1 MDKRAGKIVQT
12 KADPRLPGRQAPS
25 AGNKDDEVLQNTSS
39 NVLLPLEE
47 KILMEVREMKLVPE
61 ELLNES
67 VSKYKGDKDSLES
80 VLESIGVSGDDIL
93 KIKEKI
99 TGLPAVSKKEIES
112 ITANVLKEI
121 PEEAARQYKIVPL
134 GSDKNI
140 IKIGM
145 LNPDDYTA
153 KEAVRFITLS
163 NNKNL
168 ELYVISYELYK
179 QVLNQYRTSRSQIKE
194 ALEEFEKEAVEGAK
208 KRPKKE
214 EEEAS
219 EIVKEAPITKVVA
232 VILKHAV
239 EGKASDIHIEPT
251 MERTQVRFRVDG
263 KLHASLLLPAKIHAA
278 IVSRIKVVSNL
289 RIDEMRIPQDGRF
302 ATDISGRT
310 IDFRVSTFPT
320 RLGEKVVLRV
330 LDSSLSIKEFEDL
343 GIWGRNAD
351 IMRQAITKPYGMIL
365 VSGPTGSGKSTTL
378 YASLSAVDRDI
389 YNVVSLEDPIEYSI
403 DKVNQSQV
411 KQEIGYTFASGLR
424 HILRQDPDIIMVG
437 EIRDTETAQLAV
449 HASLTGHLVF
459 STIHTNNA
467 MGVIPRLIDM
477 GVDQFLIPSSVEL
490 AAAQRLV
497 RKLCPYCKF
506 KEKAPEKMSALIK
519 KELSDLRK
527 DVLER
532 FEVTIQDS
540 YEIWNAKGCDRC
552 ARKGAV
558 GRVAIFEMF
567 SMTKELKEIVYKDPN
582 EITIGAEVKRQG
594 MSTLLQDGI
603 IKALRGLVSMEEVLR
618 VVEES

>member
-232 VILKHAV
+232 
-239 EGKASDIHIEPT
+239 
-251 MERTQVRFRVDG
+251 
-263 KLHASLLLPAKIHAA
+263 
-278 IVSRIKVVSNL
+278 
-289 RIDEMRIPQDGRF
+289 
-302 ATDISGRT
+302 
-310 IDFRVSTFPT
+310 
-320 RLGEKVVLRV
+320 
-330 LDSSLSIKEFEDL
+330 
-343 GIWGRNAD
+343 
-351 IMRQAITKPYGMIL
+351 
-365 VSGPTGSGKSTTL
+365 
-378 YASLSAVDRDI
+378 
-389 YNVVSLEDPIEYSI
+389 
-403 DKVNQSQV
+403 
-411 KQEIGYTFASGLR
+411 
-424 HILRQDPDIIMVG
+424 
-437 EIRDTETAQLAV
+437 
-449 HASLTGHLVF
+449 
-459 STIHTNNA
+459 
-467 MGVIPRLIDM
+467 
-477 GVDQFLIPSSVEL
+477 
-490 AAAQRLV
+490 
-497 RKLCPYCKF
+497 
-506 KEKAPEKMSALIK
+506 
-519 KELSDLRK
+519 
-527 DVLER
+527 
-532 FEVTIQDS
+532 
-540 YEIWNAKGCDRC
+540 
-552 ARKGAV
+552 
-558 GRVAIFEMF
+558 
-567 SMTKELKEIVYKDPN
+567 
-582 EITIGAEVKRQG
+582 
-594 MSTLLQDGI
+594 
-603 IKALRGLVSMEEVLR
+603 
-618 VVEES
+618 